1 MDKSEF
7 SFILLAAGKSE
18 RMESPKGLLKIKN
31 QSWIENQIQAIE
43 SLGFDNIIVVLGYD
57 SEKYFEVLKNKKI
70 KFVINSMPE
79 RGKFSSLKNG
89 LDVLPKY
96 YKGVFIL
103 PIDTP
108 ISKSSLCDEMIINL
122 NDVDVVVPS
131 YRHKGGH
138 PVLISKNF
146 ANQLRIK
153 DDHSRLDHLIGELDT
168 NKIKYLNTDDDIILL
183 NLNTKF
189 EWEKYLSSFKQEK
202 S

>member
-1 MDKSEF
+1 
-7 SFILLAAGKSE
+7 
-18 RMESPKGLLKIKN
+18 
-31 QSWIENQIQAIE
+31 
-43 SLGFDNIIVVLGYD
+43 
-57 SEKYFEVLKNKKI
+57 
-70 KFVINSMPE
+70 
-79 RGKFSSLKNG
+79 
-89 LDVLPKY
+89 
-96 YKGVFIL
+96 
-103 PIDTP
+103 
-108 ISKSSLCDEMIINL
+108 MIINL